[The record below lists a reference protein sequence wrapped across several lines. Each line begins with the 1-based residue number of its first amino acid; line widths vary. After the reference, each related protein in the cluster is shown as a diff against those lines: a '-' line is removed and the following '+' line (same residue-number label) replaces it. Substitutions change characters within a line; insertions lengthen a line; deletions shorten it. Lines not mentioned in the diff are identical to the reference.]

1 MNIDDLTT
9 EAVDPLYDK
18 IDTLAVAELAELM
31 NAGDRT
37 VPVAVH
43 DALGQIVPAIE
54 AVSERMQQGGR
65 LFYFGAGTPGRIGV
79 LDASEI
85 PPTFSTHGRVI
96 AVIAGGP
103 TAIVDAVEGAEDDAE
118 QGAAAVD
125 EAGIGPLDSVVGIAA
140 SGRTPFVIGAV
151 RRARERGALGIGL
164 SCNTATPLSAA
175 AEFGIEVNVGPEFV
189 SGSTRLKAGTAQKL
203 VLNMFSTIAMVRL
216 GKTYGNLMV
225 DVQAS
230 NAKLRERASRM
241 VVQLAEVS
249 QDEARAALES
259 ADWAVSVAVISLRLG
274 IRSSEAKAVLDASG
288 GRLRDALDTT
298 TGARR

>member
-1 MNIDDLTT
+1 MNLDDLRT
-9 EAVDPLYDK
+9 EAADPRYAR
-18 IDTLAVAELAELM
+18 IDTLDIAELAELM

-37 VPVAVH
+37 VPVAVQ
-43 DALGQIVPAIE
+43 DALSQIVPAIE

-85 PPTFSTHGRVI
+85 PPTFSTHDRVI

-103 TAIVDAVEGAEDDAE
+103 AAIVAAVEGAEDDAE

-125 EAGIGPLDSVVGIAA
+125 EAGIGPLDSVVGVAA
-140 SGRTPFVIGAV
+140 SGRTPFVLGAV
-151 RRARERGALGIGL
+151 RRARELSALGIGL
-164 SCNTATPLSAA
+164 SCNVGTPLTAA
-175 AEFGIEVNVGPEFV
+175 AEFGIEVDVGPEFV

-225 DVQAS
+225 DVHAS
-230 NAKLRERASRM
+230 NAKLRERATRM

-249 QDEARAALES
+249 HDEARAALES
-259 ADWAVSVAVISLRLG
+259 ADWAVSVAVIALRLG
-274 IRSSEAKAVLDASG
+274 IPPAEAKAVLEAAG
-288 GRLRDALDTT
+288 GRLRDALDS